1 MKNRQSYDKINYP
14 LLADRT
20 RHLKESSKGEKEM
33 CKIVE
38 EIVEEIVKE
47 EKKEAQAE
55 EKKLTALRMLKDNI
69 LPLEKIAE
77 YVKLPLEE
85 VRKLQAEGTK

>member
-1 MKNRQSYDKINYP
+1 
-14 LLADRT
+14 
-20 RHLKESSKGEKEM
+20 M

-38 EIVEEIVKE
+38 EIVEE

-77 YVKLPLEE
+77 YAKLPLEE